1 MKTADTIA
9 WYLSVAFL
17 IAAVAHIVYV
27 CCLDSSAMDK
37 ATAVLILITGITN
50 AMTSH
55 MNHKRNQ

>member
-17 IAAVAHIVYV
+17 IAAVAHAAYV
-27 CCLDSSAMDK
+27 FCLDSSTMDE

-55 MNHKRNQ
+55 INHKQNQ

>member
-9 WYLSVAFL
+9 WYLSLAFL
-17 IAAVAHIVYV
+17 IAAVAHAAYV
-27 CCLDSSAMDK
+27 FCLDSSTMDK
-37 ATAVLILITGITN
+37 ATAGLILITGITN